1 MFAYKGAAKEGTKPG
16 HENISGVSLC
26 TATVRMAGRAADA
39 LEDDVDELLED
50 DVDELLED
58 DVDELLEDDV
68 DELLEDDV
76 DVLLCSSIVSRSC
89 RDNSCVGPP
98 SGAGGLDCSTSCSA
112 KGETS
117 ADAMDW

>member
-1 MFAYKGAAKEGTKPG
+1 MSAMFAYKGAAKEGTKPG

-68 DELLEDDV
+68 DELL
-76 DVLLCSSIVSRSC
+76 CSSIVSRSC